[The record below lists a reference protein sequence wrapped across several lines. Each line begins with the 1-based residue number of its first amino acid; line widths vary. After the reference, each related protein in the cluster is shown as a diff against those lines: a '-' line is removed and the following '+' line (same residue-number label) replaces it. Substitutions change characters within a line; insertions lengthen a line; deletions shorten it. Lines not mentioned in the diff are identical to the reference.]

1 LPRLAHSRQGLSRQR
16 GGRYGTKGS
25 GEQALEL
32 DKRETRAKIRKVKE
46 DLEAVR
52 KERTTLRKK
61 REREAVPSCA
71 IVGYTNAGKSS
82 LLNAMTNAEV
92 LAEDKL
98 FATLDTVTRR
108 LSVGQGAGLLV
119 TDTVGFIRDLPHH
132 LIEAFKATLEEAI
145 DSDLLLHAVD
155 GNDRNPEAR
164 IRTTLSV
171 LAELGAEGKPALTV
185 FTKSDLYPGAER
197 RQQLLA
203 IAPDAIFVSAKT
215 REGLD
220 ELASRLRGAA
230 SRLP

>member
-1 LPRLAHSRQGLSRQR
+1 
-16 GGRYGTKGS
+16 
-25 GEQALEL
+25 
-32 DKRETRAKIRKVKE
+32 
-46 DLEAVR
+46 
-52 KERTTLRKK
+52 
-61 REREAVPSCA
+61 
-71 IVGYTNAGKSS
+71 
-82 LLNAMTNAEV
+82 
-92 LAEDKL
+92 
-98 FATLDTVTRR
+98 
-108 LSVGQGAGLLV
+108 V
-119 TDTVGFIRDLPHH
+119 TDTVGFIRDLPHN